1 MSKPQK
7 KHWKKL
13 KRLARYL
20 VMYPKLVW
28 KFKDDERSSEDW
40 LDVYSDSD
48 WAGDEF
54 EEVYQRRDGGAGW
67 GAAEVVEQ
75 HTRHDCNVER
85 RSRVLRAREG
95 RS

>member
-1 MSKPQK
+1 MAARANYLGLDRPDIQYTTKEICRNMSKPQK
-7 KHWKKL
+7 KHWEKL

-48 WAGDEF
+48 WQEIRIRGSLPAEGW
-54 EEVYQRRDGGAGW
+54 RRWLGG
-67 GAAEVVEQ
+67 
-75 HTRHDCNVER
+75 C
-85 RSRVLRAREG
+85 
-95 RS
+95 